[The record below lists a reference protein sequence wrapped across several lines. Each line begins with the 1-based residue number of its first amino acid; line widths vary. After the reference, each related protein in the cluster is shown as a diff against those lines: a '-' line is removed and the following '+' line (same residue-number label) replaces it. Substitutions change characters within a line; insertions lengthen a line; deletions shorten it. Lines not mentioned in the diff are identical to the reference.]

1 MFIHAEFPR
10 EMQLVSADPTVRGN
24 RTMEVAV
31 VQQLKTVAINLVEE
45 GVGFVGCQKCIHPT
59 VKEYL
64 REQVRQVDVSLFTGP
79 VFSKVLPSRVWLL
92 WIVSLPS
99 TLAQ

>member
-1 MFIHAEFPR
+1 
-10 EMQLVSADPTVRGN
+10 MQLVSADPTARGN

-31 VQQLKTVAINLVEE
+31 VQQLRTVAINLVEE

-92 WIVSLPS
+92 WIVSLSS
-99 TLAQ
+99 TLAR